1 MFDYDGDGGFAGM
14 LVGIAL
20 VLAVVAF
27 VIYCIILL
35 AAALAGLAAAGGTL
49 YGGGAAVKN
58 YILSFKENIIDSNR
72 RVLATA

>member
-27 VIYCIILL
+27 VIYC
-35 AAALAGLAAAGGTL
+35 
-49 YGGGAAVKN
+49 
-58 YILSFKENIIDSNR
+58 
-72 RVLATA
+72 

>member
-14 LVGIAL
+14 LVGIAI

-49 YGGGAAVKN
+49 YGGPSLGFSTIKV
-58 YILSFKENIIDSNR
+58 
-72 RVLATA
+72 